1 MFNKDLKPT
10 RKKEG
15 KAAELV
21 FEIRKVIVALA
32 YNKHKLTKQYVSI
45 LGEQVCH
52 HIENN
57 NSKCNLKNIV
67 ESLNPPSH
75 NSIQYW
81 LTTIIIKEDKNKDFT
96 KKKSMTTIMMVIV
109 SSLKTRIITGK
120 HVYRPP
126 TYCCC
131 LIILRLMMLNV
142 FSWCTLTVAIN
153 SNDGGSFENTTMKT
167 ILKFATATATTFNTT
182 NAFDREITFPTA
194 FPYTQPLKPLF
205 LHQVEGVASE
215 IKEIEKQYNKNTS
228 TSLQLWQQELKENLK
243 PKSNNTITPL
253 PDISNLTNASNSS
266 MENNEFF
273 HDTETVKGS
282 LSTSTTMAFNHSD
295 VNSFSFH
302 EECLANIN
310 TLPHIC
316 TIVLYSVVC
325 VVGLFGNT
333 LVIWVVLRFSK
344 MQTVTNIYI
353 LNLAIADECFLIG
366 IPFLL
371 YTMRICSWKF
381 GDYMCKAYMVS
392 TSITQF
398 TSSIFLLIMAADRY
412 IAVCHPI
419 ESPKY
424 RTLRIAKLVS
434 LLAWFT
440 SAILMLPV
448 ILFAS
453 TVRQEDGI
461 NFSCNI
467 DWPEMYKKHSGTTFI
482 LYTFLLGFA
491 TPLCFIL
498 IFYYLVIRKLHTV
511 QQKHKS
517 KEKKRSHRKVTRL
530 VLTVI
535 TVYIL
540 CWLPHWISQVSLI
553 SAFVGQRQELSRFEI
568 SLYLL
573 FGCLAYSNSAMN
585 PILYA
590 FLSDNFRKSFSKAFS
605 CMHHHEIEAQ
615 LINEHS
621 IVTHKRSAS
630 NAAVAGVRKNSK
642 YLSASRAT
650 NANKQNNCSSFLA
663 ATTVHGCNSA
673 VSAAGG
679 ASSSATSTSTATTNT
694 DKSSTNNTKK
704 SAECLNGDAVLI
716 CPSSKQCSKD
726 DERIHMVVSHDERSL
741 GFKTSLCH
749 KECEKQTD
757 V

>member
-1 MFNKDLKPT
+1 MANSKQ
-10 RKKEG
+10 RRIMKKT
-15 KAAELV
+15 
-21 FEIRKVIVALA
+21 IVMAFLRMMMITMA
-32 YNKHKLTKQYVSI
+32 GLRTKQRKHVNRQQLPRTWWCCCFCFWLIMGTNLLSLCSLTLAI
-45 LGEQVCH
+45 
-52 HIENN
+52 NN
-57 NSKCNLKNIV
+57 NDGNSNNSS
-67 ESLNPPSH
+67 ESNEESTVKPAA
-75 NSIQYW
+75 IAT
-81 LTTIIIKEDKNKDFT
+81 TTIFT
-96 KKKSMTTIMMVIV
+96 I
-109 SSLKTRIITGK
+109 
-120 HVYRPP
+120 
-126 TYCCC
+126 
-131 LIILRLMMLNV
+131 
-142 FSWCTLTVAIN
+142 
-153 SNDGGSFENTTMKT
+153 
-167 ILKFATATATTFNTT
+167 NTT
-182 NAFDREITFPTA
+182 NAFDTEIHFEATRPTLL
-194 FPYTQPLKPLF
+194 PQQKL
-205 LHQVEGVASE
+205 LHYASE
-215 IKEIEKQYNKNTS
+215 IKEIEKQPVERKLKNKNIVTRVTATTTS
-228 TSLQLWQQELKENLK
+228 TLQSGWHELSEKLILWPNTS
-243 PKSNNTITPL
+243 SNNNNIASTVNTADSFNITDVL
-253 PDISNLTNASNSS
+253 NN
-266 MENNEFF
+266 NNEQQLRTKATPT
-273 HDTETVKGS
+273 DQTGS
-282 LSTSTTMAFNHSD
+282 SGNLFSSTLSFNHSD
-295 VNSFSFH
+295 RNLLTFH
-302 EECLANIN
+302 EDCLANTN
-310 TLPHIC
+310 TLSHIC
-316 TIVLYSVVC
+316 TIILYSVVC

-434 LLAWFT
+434 ILAWFT

-448 ILFAS
+448 ILFAN

-467 DWPEMYKKHSGTTFI
+467 DWPEVYKKHSGTTFI
-482 LYTFLLGFA
+482 LYTFILGFA

-498 IFYYLVIRKLHTV
+498 VFYYLVIRKLHSV
-511 QQKHKS
+511 QLKHKS

-553 SAFVGQRQELSRFEI
+553 SAFVGQRELSRFEI
-568 SLYLL
+568 LLFLL

-590 FLSDNFRKSFSKAFS
+590 FLSENFRKSFTRAFT
-605 CMHHHEIEAQ
+605 CMKHHEIEAQ

-621 IVTHKRSAS
+621 VVTHKRTGSAGGGNVGVNAGGS
-630 NAAVAGVRKNSK
+630 NKRRKNSK
-642 YLSASRAT
+642 NLAAAQRT
-650 NANKQNNCSSFLA
+650 NINNQNNCSFLA
-663 ATTVHGCNSA
+663 PTTVHNSDLSAGTCSA
-673 VSAAGG
+673 VGG
-679 ASSSATSTSTATTNT
+679 PSSSATSTSTATTAT
-694 DKSSTNNTKK
+694 DKSSTNIIKK
-704 SAECLNGDAVLI
+704 PNDCLNGDVSLV
-716 CPSSKQCSKD
+716 CPPPHSNCNPTKD
-726 DERIHMVVSHDERSL
+726 EERIHMVVSHDQRSQV
-741 GFKTSLCH
+741 FKTALCH

>member
-1 MFNKDLKPT
+1 MAYEATQLQRLGGKV
-10 RKKEG
+10 KE
-15 KAAELV
+15 
-21 FEIRKVIVALA
+21 
-32 YNKHKLTKQYVSI
+32 
-45 LGEQVCH
+45 
-52 HIENN
+52 IEN
-57 NSKCNLKNIV
+57 
-67 ESLNPPSH
+67 
-75 NSIQYW
+75 Q
-81 LTTIIIKEDKNKDFT
+81 
-96 KKKSMTTIMMVIV
+96 
-109 SSLKTRIITGK
+109 
-120 HVYRPP
+120 
-126 TYCCC
+126 
-131 LIILRLMMLNV
+131 
-142 FSWCTLTVAIN
+142 
-153 SNDGGSFENTTMKT
+153 
-167 ILKFATATATTFNTT
+167 ATATIEMNKTSNRLNT
-182 NAFDREITFPTA
+182 NAYSNRQSWNWNELSEKLSSWSNITTTTA
-194 FPYTQPLKPLF
+194 SP
-205 LHQVEGVASE
+205 VEW
-215 IKEIEKQYNKNTS
+215 
-228 TSLQLWQQELKENLK
+228 L
-243 PKSNNTITPL
+243 
-253 PDISNLTNASNSS
+253 NLTDKYIDSNEVFTRTKASDPFLTADGTGTLFSTTLSFNHTDR
-266 MENNEFF
+266 NLFTF
-273 HDTETVKGS
+273 HD
-282 LSTSTTMAFNHSD
+282 D
-295 VNSFSFH
+295 
-302 EECLANIN
+302 CLANSN
-310 TLPHIC
+310 TLSHIF

-333 LVIWVVLRFSK
+333 LVIWVVMRFSK

-440 SAILMLPV
+440 SAMLMLPV

-467 DWPEMYKKHSGTTFI
+467 DWPEVYKKHSGTTFI
-482 LYTFLLGFA
+482 LYTFVLGFA

-498 IFYYLVIRKLHTV
+498 GFYYLVIRKLHSV

-553 SAFVGQRQELSRFEI
+553 NAYVSQRELSRFEI
-568 SLYLL
+568 LLFLL

-590 FLSDNFRKSFSKAFS
+590 FLSDNFRKSFFRAFT
-605 CMHHHEIEAQ
+605 CMNQHDVEAQ
-615 LINEHS
+615 LVNEHS
-621 IVTHKRSAS
+621 VFTHKRSGS
-630 NAAVAGVRKNSK
+630 GSKRKTSRHLSVPKAITAPNNS
-642 YLSASRAT
+642 L
-650 NANKQNNCSSFLA
+650 FLTP
-663 ATTVHGCNSA
+663 TTVHNSGSA
-673 VSAAGG
+673 SGSGSAAISGCSGG
-679 ASSSATSTSTATTNT
+679 IGGSSSATSTSTATTAT
-694 DKSSTNNTKK
+694 DKSANIINKK
-704 SAECLNGDAVLI
+704 PNEQNYLNGDVVGNNRSS
-716 CPSSKQCSKD
+716 SSKTNRNKD
-726 DERIHMVVSHDERSL
+726 DERIHMVVSHDQGSSY
-741 GFKTSLCH
+741 GYKTELCNVDIQN
-749 KECEKQTD
+749 QTD

>member
-1 MFNKDLKPT
+1 MMTMSKAKTKP
-10 RKKEG
+10 R
-15 KAAELV
+15 
-21 FEIRKVIVALA
+21 
-32 YNKHKLTKQYVSI
+32 
-45 LGEQVCH
+45 
-52 HIENN
+52 
-57 NSKCNLKNIV
+57 
-67 ESLNPPSH
+67 
-75 NSIQYW
+75 
-81 LTTIIIKEDKNKDFT
+81 
-96 KKKSMTTIMMVIV
+96 
-109 SSLKTRIITGK
+109 K
-120 HVYRPP
+120 HVNRQQLPLL
-126 TYCCC
+126 CWW
-131 LIILRLMMLNV
+131 LIMGTNLLSLC
-142 FSWCTLTVAIN
+142 SLTQAIN
-153 SNDGGSFENTTMKT
+153 STVKNNNEVLYTVKPIMKTAATTTSIAVTTINTTDAFDT
-167 ILKFATATATTFNTT
+167 EIQSATASRQKLL
-182 NAFDREITFPTA
+182 NAD
-194 FPYTQPLKPLF
+194 
-205 LHQVEGVASE
+205 VARE
-215 IKEIEKQYNKNTS
+215 IKEIEKQPVAANKDGQQLNTPNNKNSSNINAFNANTM
-228 TSLQLWQQELKENLK
+228 LGHELNEKLILW
-243 PKSNNTITPL
+243 PNTTIEWL
-253 PDISNLTNASNSS
+253 NLTDVLNNN
-266 MENNEFF
+266 NNEEYIQTKATPD
-273 HDTETVKGS
+273 HSVSVSGSASGS
-282 LSTSTTMAFNHSD
+282 LFSTTLSFNHSD
-295 VNSFSFH
+295 RNLFTFH
-302 EECLANIN
+302 EDCLANSN
-310 TLPHIC
+310 TLPHIF

-381 GDYMCKAYMVS
+381 GEYMCKAYMVS

-453 TVRQEDGI
+453 TVLQEDGI
-461 NFSCNI
+461 NYSCNI
-467 DWPEMYKKHSGTTFI
+467 DWPEVYKKHSGTTFI

-498 IFYYLVIRKLHTV
+498 VFYYLVIRKLHSV

-553 SAFVGQRQELSRFEI
+553 SAFVGQRELSRFEI
-568 SLYLL
+568 LLFLL

-590 FLSDNFRKSFSKAFS
+590 FLSDNFRKSFTRAFT
-605 CMHHHEIEAQ
+605 CMKHHEVEAQ

-621 IVTHKRSAS
+621 VFTHKR
-630 NAAVAGVRKNSK
+630 AGSGSKRKNSK
-642 YLSASRAT
+642 HLTVPGRA
-650 NANKQNNCSSFLA
+650 AIVQQNSCSFLA
-663 ATTVHGCNSA
+663 PTTVHHSGGGCSA
-673 VSAAGG
+673 VGG
-679 ASSSATSTSTATTNT
+679 GSSSATSTSTATTAT
-694 DKSSTNNTKK
+694 DKSSNISRKPN
-704 SAECLNGDAVLI
+704 EHLNGDVVQTVVCAPNNDVGEGI
-716 CPSSKQCSKD
+716 N
-726 DERIHMVVSHDERSL
+726 MVVSHDQRSQ
-741 GFKTSLCH
+741 GFKTELCPL
-749 KECEKQTD
+749 EMQNQTD

>member
-1 MFNKDLKPT
+1 M
-10 RKKEG
+10 
-15 KAAELV
+15 
-21 FEIRKVIVALA
+21 
-32 YNKHKLTKQYVSI
+32 HKLPNNMCQSWRSLVIYRSTK
-45 LGEQVCH
+45 EK
-52 HIENN
+52 NN
-57 NSKCNLKNIV
+57 NTTTNIATAKQMNKNIM
-67 ESLNPPSH
+67 
-75 NSIQYW
+75 
-81 LTTIIIKEDKNKDFT
+81 
-96 KKKSMTTIMMVIV
+96 MTTAAA
-109 SSLKTRIITGK
+109 KTMPRK
-120 HVYRPP
+120 HANRQQLPHLWWWW
-126 TYCCC
+126 
-131 LIILRLMMLNV
+131 LIIGTNLLSLC
-142 FSWCTLTVAIN
+142 SLAQAIN
-153 SNDGGSFENTTMKT
+153 SNDSRGSNNKESTMKP
-167 ILKFATATATTFNTT
+167 ILKTAATTTTLATTINTT
-182 NAFDREITFPTA
+182 NAVDTEIHFVKTKI
-194 FPYTQPLKPLF
+194 TQQ
-205 LHQVEGVASE
+205 LHNAGVAGE
-215 IKEIEKQYNKNTS
+215 IKEIEKQPVAGNKSLNTLSNKNTTNTTTTAGAS
-228 TSLQLWQQELKENLK
+228 TTTMPWNELSEKLILWPNA
-243 PKSNNTITPL
+243 TIEWL
-253 PDISNLTNASNSS
+253 NLTDVLNSNEYTRTKAPADQAGSGSASGGSS
-266 MENNEFF
+266 FSA
-273 HDTETVKGS
+273 TT
-282 LSTSTTMAFNHSD
+282 LSFNHSD
-295 VNSFSFH
+295 RNLFTFH
-302 EECLANIN
+302 EDCLANSN
-310 TLPHIC
+310 TLAHIC

-412 IAVCHPI
+412 LAVCHPI

-434 LLAWFT
+434 VLAWFT

-453 TVRQEDGI
+453 TVIQEDGI
-461 NFSCNI
+461 NYSCNI
-467 DWPEMYKKHSGTTFI
+467 DWPEVYKKHSGTTFI

-498 IFYYLVIRKLHTV
+498 VFYYLVIRKLHSV
-511 QQKHKS
+511 QQKHTS

-553 SAFVGQRQELSRFEI
+553 SAFVGQRELSRFEI
-568 SLYLL
+568 LLFLL

-590 FLSDNFRKSFSKAFS
+590 FLSDNFRKSFTRAFT
-605 CMHHHEIEAQ
+605 CMKHHEIEAQ

-621 IVTHKRSAS
+621 VFTHKRTGSGS
-630 NAAVAGVRKNSK
+630 KRKNSK
-642 YLSASRAT
+642 HLTVPGRAAMLSE
-650 NANKQNNCSSFLA
+650 NNCSFLA
-663 ATTVHGCNSA
+663 PTTVHNSG
-673 VSAAGG
+673 VGG
-679 ASSSATSTSTATTNT
+679 GSSSATSTSTATTAT
-694 DKSSTNNTKK
+694 DKSSNITKK
-704 SAECLNGDAVLI
+704 PNEHLNGDVLAV
-716 CPSSKQCSKD
+716 CSSSSSTTNKD
-726 DERIHMVVSHDERSL
+726 EERIHMVVSHDQRSQ
-741 GFKTSLCH
+741 GFKTELCH
-749 KECEKQTD
+749 VETQNQTD

>member
-1 MFNKDLKPT
+1 MVVQVAKTKTDKHFNRQQLPHLWWWLIIGTNLLTFCSLTHAISSNSADNSYSNTNKPT
-10 RKKEG
+10 VLHTTTTTTIVSASKNTNTFAKEEVSYETTQPFSLDG
-15 KAAELV
+15 KVKE
-21 FEIRKVIVALA
+21 
-32 YNKHKLTKQYVSI
+32 
-45 LGEQVCH
+45 
-52 HIENN
+52 IEN
-57 NSKCNLKNIV
+57 
-67 ESLNPPSH
+67 
-75 NSIQYW
+75 Q
-81 LTTIIIKEDKNKDFT
+81 
-96 KKKSMTTIMMVIV
+96 
-109 SSLKTRIITGK
+109 
-120 HVYRPP
+120 
-126 TYCCC
+126 
-131 LIILRLMMLNV
+131 
-142 FSWCTLTVAIN
+142 
-153 SNDGGSFENTTMKT
+153 
-167 ILKFATATATTFNTT
+167 TATTIEMDKTSNLLNTNAYSNRQSWHWNELSEKLISWPNTT
-182 NAFDREITFPTA
+182 TTSPAVAATTPPT
-194 FPYTQPLKPLF
+194 TT
-205 LHQVEGVASE
+205 S
-215 IKEIEKQYNKNTS
+215 IE
-228 TSLQLWQQELKENLK
+228 WR
-243 PKSNNTITPL
+243 
-253 PDISNLTNASNSS
+253 NLTDKQTANSNEVLTRTNVLDPFLTAEGTGSLFSS
-266 MENNEFF
+266 TLSFNHTDRNLFTF
-273 HDTETVKGS
+273 HD
-282 LSTSTTMAFNHSD
+282 D
-295 VNSFSFH
+295 
-302 EECLANIN
+302 CLANSN
-310 TLPHIC
+310 TLSHIF

-333 LVIWVVLRFSK
+333 LVIWVVMRFSK

-453 TVRQEDGI
+453 TVLQEDGI

-467 DWPEMYKKHSGTTFI
+467 DWPEVYKKHSGTTFI

-498 IFYYLVIRKLHTV
+498 VFYYLVIRKLHSV

-553 SAFVGQRQELSRFEI
+553 NAFVGQRELSRFEI
-568 SLYLL
+568 LLFLL

-590 FLSDNFRKSFSKAFS
+590 FLSDNFRKSFFRAFT
-605 CMHHHEIEAQ
+605 CMNQHDIEAQ
-615 LINEHS
+615 LVNEHS
-621 IVTHKRSAS
+621 VFTHKRSGS
-630 NAAVAGVRKNSK
+630 GSKRKTSRH
-642 YLSASRAT
+642 LSVPKTMAAT
-650 NANKQNNCSSFLA
+650 NNSCFLA
-663 ATTVHGCNSA
+663 PTTVHNSGSGSG
-673 VSAAGG
+673 SAAAISGCSGG
-679 ASSSATSTSTATTNT
+679 IGGSSSATSTSTATTAT
-694 DKSSTNNTKK
+694 DKSANINKK
-704 SAECLNGDAVLI
+704 PSEQHYLNGDVVANSGSASI
-716 CPSSKQCSKD
+716 TITGSNKANTNKD
-726 DERIHMVVSHDERSL
+726 DERIHMVVSHDQRSL
-741 GFKTSLCH
+741 YGYKTELCNVDIQN
-749 KECEKQTD
+749 QTD